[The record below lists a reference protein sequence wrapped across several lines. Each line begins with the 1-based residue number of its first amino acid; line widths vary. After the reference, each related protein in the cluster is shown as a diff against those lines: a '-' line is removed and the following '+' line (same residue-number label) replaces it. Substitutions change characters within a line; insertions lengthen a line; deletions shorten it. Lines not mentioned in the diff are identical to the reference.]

1 MLGTKATL
9 DTMVLSQGQSWVAA
23 FFPRGGR
30 IFTAG
35 TTCETTI
42 ADPAGNIIATWEPV
56 SITPN
61 RIDFVTA
68 ATDSDLIP
76 NGSYFRVTVHYP
88 ASDTRPAIDENL
100 SRGSVLRD
108 DNPSPLAAARSTN
121 IALTFTDDMSGPGV
135 DPAWVRIGGN
145 GHFIINNNSSYHLPN
160 AMSGNFALFET
171 AAGRYR
177 AQTNQNAVKV
187 EVETIVGGFGGA
199 GKTTVIIC
207 SNQQMTSWVGM
218 QFETGINNNNIHILE
233 GKSPTSWSI
242 QNTAHNVVHDLDRY
256 SFIYDDLADNY
267 LVYKGTDFSTPLID
281 WQDEGH
287 TIPHGNGYRYPA
299 LLFQSSLLSTGL
311 QLSGWS
317 IKDN

>member
-1 MLGTKATL
+1 MLGAKAKL
-9 DTMVLSQGQSWVAA
+9 DTMVLSQGQSWVAT
-23 FFPRGGR
+23 FFPRAGAL
-30 IFTAG
+30 FPAG
-35 TTCETTI
+35 TTCECTI
-42 ADPAGNIIATWEPV
+42 ADPAGNIVATWEPV
-56 SITPN
+56 SVTPN

-68 ATDSDLIP
+68 ATDSDTIT
-76 NGSYFRVTVHYP
+76 NGYYFLVTAHYP
-88 ASDTRPAIDENL
+88 ATDTRPAIDENL

-108 DNPSPLAAARSTN
+108 DNPTPLAAPRSTN
-121 IALTFTDDMSGPGV
+121 IALSFTDDMSGPGV
-135 DPAWVRIGGN
+135 DPAWVRVGGW
-145 GHFIINNNSSYHLPN
+145 GHLIINNNSGSGLPN
-160 AMSGNFALFET
+160 AMSADFALFDT
-171 AAGRYR
+171 AAARYR

-187 EVETIVGGFGGA
+187 EVETIIGNFGGA

-233 GKSPTSWSI
+233 GTGPTTWSI
-242 QNTAHNVVHDLDRY
+242 QETVANHVHDYDRY
-256 SFIYDDLADNY
+256 TFMYDDLADNY
-267 LVYKGTDFSTPLID
+267 LVYKGTDLSTPLVQ